1 MTRCHSLA
9 TRSSVAVIY
18 CSSRLIGTVLSILTT
33 GVEVYLLDL
42 VRTFVKAELISVFEF
57 DLKLTSVRFNCLVR
71 YIP

>member
-1 MTRCHSLA
+1 
-9 TRSSVAVIY
+9 
-18 CSSRLIGTVLSILTT
+18 VLSILTI

-57 DLKLTSVRFNCLVR
+57 DLKLTSVRFDCLVR